1 MMRSVR
7 RRLTGYRPRTGAGCH
22 PGQSTSEWAM
32 LSSVCLLLLV
42 LAVPYLVATYHRLS
56 AEYGAGTVTAGVIA
70 VGLLLVMVP
79 LAPALVGGAARLA
92 RRSPGR
98 RARSLGAR

>member
-7 RRLTGYRPRTGAGCH
+7 RRLMRYRPRTGAGWH

-32 LSSVCLLLLV
+32 LASICTLLLV
-42 LAVPYLVATYHRLS
+42 LAMPYLVATYHRLS
-56 AEYGAGTVTAGVIA
+56 AEHGAVPVTAGVIA

-79 LAPALVGGAARLA
+79 LAPALVGGAARLV
-92 RRSPGR
+92 RRSRGR
-98 RARSLGAR
+98 RARSLRAR